1 VHVAFL
7 IGFFWLLF
15 AIIGVQSFKSSLRR
29 NCVWIDPAGQQN
41 YTNDNQFCGG
51 YLDNV
56 TGQPMPYRTIHN
68 QDGATHKGF
77 LCPQGSMCIEGENPF
92 NGTQSFDNIFQSLEL
107 VFVVMSS
114 NTYTDLLYKVA
125 DSDYL
130 AGALCKILHSFSGLL
145 LTLIVFAAGIVIMSL
160 WLINLV
166 ILKRTLFPKKVAN
179 NSSSLPSSHPLFKSS
194 GKRVKQVLS
203 LVKIG
208 MFE

>member
-1 VHVAFL
+1 MILRSLKKAAPLLVHVAFL
-7 IGFFWLLF
+7 ISFFWLLF

-41 YTNDNQFCGG
+41 FTNDNQFCGG

-68 QDGATHKGF
+68 QNGTKTHKGF

-92 NGTQSFDNIFQSLEL
+92 SGTQSFDNIFQSLEL
-107 VFVVMSS
+107 VFVIMST

-130 AGALCKILHSFSGLL
+130 AGALCKTSHIFFRTSVNANSFRCWSCYYEFVVNQLGNTQKGL
-145 LTLIVFAAGIVIMSL
+145 TSQKGC
-160 WLINLV
+160 
-166 ILKRTLFPKKVAN
+166 
-179 NSSSLPSSHPLFKSS
+179 
-194 GKRVKQVLS
+194 
-203 LVKIG
+203 
-208 MFE
+208 

>member
-1 VHVAFL
+1 MILRSLKKAAPLLVHVAFL
-7 IGFFWLLF
+7 ISFFWLLF

-41 YTNDNQFCGG
+41 YTNGNQFCGG

-56 TGQPMPYRTIHN
+56 TGQPMPYRTMHN
-68 QDGATHKGF
+68 EDGTTHKGF

-92 NGTQSFDNIFQSLEL
+92 SGTQSFDNIFQSLEL

-130 AGALCKILHSFSGLL
+130 AGALCKISHSFFRTSVNVNSFRCWDCYYEFVVNQLGN
-145 LTLIVFAAGIVIMSL
+145 TQKR
-160 WLINLV
+160 LV
-166 ILKRTLFPKKVAN
+166 
-179 NSSSLPSSHPLFKSS
+179 S
-194 GKRVKQVLS
+194 
-203 LVKIG
+203 
-208 MFE
+208 